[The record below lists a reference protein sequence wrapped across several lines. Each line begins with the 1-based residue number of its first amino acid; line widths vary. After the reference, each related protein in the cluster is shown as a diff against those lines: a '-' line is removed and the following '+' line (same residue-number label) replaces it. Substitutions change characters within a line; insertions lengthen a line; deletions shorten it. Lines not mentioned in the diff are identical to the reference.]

1 MPCHSEDAN
10 SDLGSKI
17 IFRHL
22 QMSIL
27 NLGMVL
33 DRLPRS
39 YDALMENLSYYF
51 MELGSSL
58 EQYDLGW
65 LTVHC
70 A

>member
-1 MPCHSEDAN
+1 MPCHSEDAT

-17 IFRHL
+17 ISRHL
-22 QMSIL
+22 RMSIL

-39 YDALMENLSYYF
+39 YDASMENLSYYF
-51 MELGSSL
+51 TEPGSFL
-58 EQYDLGW
+58 EQYDPGW